1 MKNVLASVLSVIVAV
16 LIGSLFMKVSNA
28 EEEIVEPTISTNSS
42 VKAFQVGAFTN
53 QASAE
58 EEAISKEGKVSY
70 DGEFYYVY
78 ISILSDE
85 KNLEQMRNY
94 LDKKNIYYYIKTIDV
109 NQEFKDSLIT
119 YEELMKESSS
129 EVAFMQLNQRILD
142 MYEGEIWE

>member
-1 MKNVLASVLSVIVAV
+1 MKNVLASVLSIIVSV

-28 EEEIVEPTISTNSS
+28 EEETIQPTINTNSS

-58 EEAISKEGKVSY
+58 EEAVLKEGKVSY

-94 LDKKNIYYYIKTIDV
+94 LDEKNIYYYIKTIDV
-109 NQEFKDSLIT
+109 NQEFKDKLIT
-119 YEELMKESSS
+119 YEELMKETASD
-129 EVAFMQLNQRILD
+129 VAFMQLNQRILD
-142 MYEGEIWE
+142 IYEGEI